1 MRNFI
6 KKFLEQKSIT
16 QKEVAEAIG
25 MTEAGLSKAIK
36 GSATKDTIDKVAQF
50 LNVKPD
56 DLIDH
61 SVLCAKYSSDK
72 TPLHFGDVEVPC
84 YVLED
89 GTRVFSGRG
98 IQKAIGYE
106 SKSGQWMKSF
116 IKIDGLSSYF
126 YAEKNNIVEGSSQIL
141 VQSPIFYMKEQ
152 YF

>member
-84 YVLED
+84 YVMFWKMVHVYSQEEEYKKLLAM
-89 GTRVFSGRG
+89 
-98 IQKAIGYE
+98 KAKVVNG
-106 SKSGQWMKSF
+106 
-116 IKIDGLSSYF
+116 
-126 YAEKNNIVEGSSQIL
+126 
-141 VQSPIFYMKEQ
+141 
-152 YF
+152 

>member
-1 MRNFI
+1 MKNFI

-106 SKSGQWMKSF
+106 SKRVNG
-116 IKIDGLSSYF
+116 
-126 YAEKNNIVEGSSQIL
+126 
-141 VQSPIFYMKEQ
+141 
-152 YF
+152 